1 MVGKLVYMRGYMRC
15 GKRGGKRGGKRAGK
29 RGGKRAGKVP
39 ATEGLCPGLIQR
51 PSGGLEISS

>member
-1 MVGKLVYMRGYMRC
+1 MVDM
-15 GKRGGKRGGKRAGK
+15 RGGKRA
-29 RGGKRAGKVP
+29 GKRAGKVP